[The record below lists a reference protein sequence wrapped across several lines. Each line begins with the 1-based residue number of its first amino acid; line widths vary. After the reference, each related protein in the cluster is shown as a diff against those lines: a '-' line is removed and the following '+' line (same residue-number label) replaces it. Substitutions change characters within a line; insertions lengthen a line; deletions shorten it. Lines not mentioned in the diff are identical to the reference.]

1 MEYDRDFLTGTVT
14 LLLLGLLNERPM
26 CGSEILAEAERR
38 SAREFVMKE
47 GTLYPALHRMERA
60 GLLKSEWRSREFGRN
75 RRYYRITPKGSR
87 KARAKRAQWDAIS
100 VALRSILGDVNG

>member
-14 LLLLGLLNERPM
+14 LLLLGLLSERSM

-38 SAREFVMKE
+38 SARQFVMKE

-60 GLLKSEWRSREFGRN
+60 GLLTSEWRTRESGRN
-75 RRYYRITPKGSR
+75 RRFYVITAKGTR

-100 VALRSILGDVNG
+100 VALRLILGEVDG